1 MISSSKE
8 ANTYNNSPKI
18 KKWIILFSFCLNSI
32 SSVFLFN
39 AFSPIWSQ
47 VAIYY
52 RTDDYNLNWFSNCY
66 FLLPIVLTLVLNPI
80 ILKYYGGSQIISC
93 ITTSLGL
100 WIIYIAQRNYN
111 IGLLG
116 FIFIGLGQSLYFH
129 VPLHLSKLWFE
140 PDERI
145 VSTFIGQYS
154 SNFGLLLGYLVS
166 AIYFYNETDQ
176 KQFNKRFPNIIFF
189 NAILSTMSI
198 PLSIITLQ
206 KPNDMKN
213 KILQRDS
220 IWKSIKIVCSKQ
232 ESLFDI
238 LAVSTFIGYG
248 WCYPTLFS
256 VQQLMIGQNSLDIII
271 NSINFQIGQIVAAFF
286 STYKLQKQARQG
298 LQLGY
303 DKLIKQIIGSGFLF
317 LVIEILVFENL
328 PYFILVGSNFV
339 IGAGLGGLYSVL
351 LESLMEKHYPVQEL
365 AISSLLEIGACA
377 FALVI
382 TMILVIPEF
391 LQFGF
396 QIYSF
401 IMILPFCY
409 IFIFYTTKFKR
420 FEYEG

>member
-1 MISSSKE
+1 MIV
-8 ANTYNNSPKI
+8 SPKDLSNHNSSQKL

-52 RTDDYNLNWFSNCY
+52 KTTDYNLNWFSNCY
-66 FLLPIVLTLVLNPI
+66 FVLPIILTLFLNPI
-80 ILKYYGGSQIISC
+80 ILKYYGWTQISSC
-93 ITTSLGL
+93 LATSIGL
-100 WIIYIAQRNYN
+100 WIIYTAERNYY

-116 FIFIGLGQSLYFH
+116 FIFIGLGQSFYFH

-154 SNFGLLLGYLVS
+154 SNIGLLLGYVVS
-166 AIYFYNETDQ
+166 SIYFYDEVDQ
-176 KQFNKRFPNIIFF
+176 NQFNQKFSNIIYF
-189 NAILSTMSI
+189 NAILATISV
-198 PLSIITLQ
+198 PLSIITLS
-206 KPNDMKN
+206 KPRE
-213 KILQRDS
+213 LQNRML
-220 IWKSIKIVCSKQ
+220 IRENLWKSIKIICSNK
-232 ESLFDI
+232 ESIFDI
-238 LAVSTFIGYG
+238 LSVSAFIGYG

-256 VQQLMIGQNSLDIII
+256 VQQIMIGQTTLDIII
-271 NSINFQIGQIVAAFF
+271 NSINFQIGQILAAFI
-286 STYKLQKQARQG
+286 STSRLQKQASQG
-298 LQLGY
+298 LQLSY
-303 DKLIKQIIGSGFLF
+303 DKLIKQILSAGFLF
-317 LVIEILVFENL
+317 LVIEILIYENL
-328 PYFILVGSNFV
+328 PYFLLVGSNLI

-351 LESLMEKHYPVQEL
+351 LESLMEKHYPAQEL
-365 AISSLLEIGACA
+365 AISSLLEIAACA
-377 FALVI
+377 FALFI

-409 IFIFYTTKFKR
+409 IYVFYNTNFKR